1 MIGRIAITLWL
12 AATLAAAGPPSAP
25 GSAQSAAQGQ
35 ASADNTDLR
44 VMSTD
49 FCADQFVLALADR
62 EDIVALSP
70 DADND
75 FSYLREKAGDISRT
89 RPDPETVKALAPD
102 VVLRFWGGDAAR
114 MNKLGVDVVTLDYA
128 SDFDGVRENIRVA
141 AAALGREPRGAALIA
156 EMDARLDALGKRR
169 GAHPHALYVT
179 PGGVT
184 AGRSTMID
192 AIFGAAG
199 IINIAADEGLSYWP
213 SLPAERLVAS
223 PPDFIV
229 TGFFTANSERV
240 NHWSAARHPA
250 LREIFRRTPT
260 VHLPTDILSC
270 PGWYSVDAAEKIAAF
285 IGDDDAR

>member
-1 MIGRIAITLWL
+1 LC
-12 AATLAAAGPPSAP
+12 LAAAAPAAAAPSAN
-25 GSAQSAAQGQ
+25 
-35 ASADNTDLR
+35 ADKPDLR

-49 FCADQFVLALADR
+49 FCADQLVLALADR

-75 FSYLREKAGDISRT
+75 FSYLRGKAGEIPRT

-102 VVLRFWGGDAAR
+102 VVLRFWGGEPAR
-114 MNKLGVDVVTLDYA
+114 MRKLGVEAVTLDYA

-141 AAALGREPRGAALIA
+141 AAAIGQKARGASLIA
-156 EMDARLDALGKRR
+156 GMNARLDALEARG
-169 GAHPHALYVT
+169 GAHPRALYVT

-184 AGRSTMID
+184 AGKATMID
-192 AIFGAAG
+192 AIFRAAG
-199 IINIAADEGLSYWP
+199 IVNIAAEKGLSYWP
-213 SLPAERLVAS
+213 PLPAETLVAS
-223 PPDFIV
+223 PPSFIV

-250 LREIFRRTPT
+250 LREIFRRAQT
-260 VHLPTDILSC
+260 VHLPADLLSC

-285 IGDDDAR
+285 IGDGDAR